1 MCRSRSDACAYV
13 RLKNRWVPTR
23 RERVNRVS
31 IAGKPTRAMSA
42 TDGKHPLGAI
52 LDKRES
58 RRLDGGASS
67 RLGHCTPHA
76 TRSARSAYAHVQD
89 GVVHDRRRERLGVG
103 DRAADRREGAPRRR
117 VARPRGIARQRHRRR
132 RAPRRGRRGG
142 DRPPGGA
149 HRQLR
154 QLHVQLIAGAFEEEE
169 DASER
174 ERTRASLLATH
185 EHAHPTRPSRT
196 RTRFS
201 VVALRPLTDEPLNP
215 RKPPFMTHSTSATS
229 GATTSW

>member
-13 RLKNRWVPTR
+13 RLKNRWVPTNQDA
-23 RERVNRVS
+23 RVYQCW
-31 IAGKPTRAMSA
+31 K
-42 TDGKHPLGAI
+42 TDTCQAPLTAHPLGAI

-76 TRSARSAYAHVQD
+76 TRCARSAYAHVQD

-154 QLHVQLIAGAFEEEE
+154 QLHVQLIAGAFEEDE
-169 DASER
+169 DASLANAQ
-174 ERTRASLLATH
+174 RASLLATH
-185 EHAHPTRPSRT
+185 RNSPPRTTVAHAN
-196 RTRFS
+196 
-201 VVALRPLTDEPLNP
+201 ADLR
-215 RKPPFMTHSTSATS
+215 H
-229 GATTSW
+229 